1 MALPLFFLGTA
12 GEIED
17 LGGDLLLAALVVLQG
32 EFLKKVLAVV
42 GGRLHRHGT
51 GGVLG
56 RVAVQ
61 QRGIELQPQGLGQE
75 FLQQLGG
82 GGFENVLQI
91 PGRAGDDVLNGVPVM
106 ALVYPFFG
114 YQKRMIHVKGDPAL
128 AKDGIAEALRSRGYV
143 PSGETDGVLKF
154 RLAAPV
160 NRAFRMWEDT
170 ITLTPVLGGWE
181 AEGLSRDLVRVVSSI
196 EQYFRNHGND

>member
-1 MALPLFFLGTA
+1 MTYLRR
-12 GEIED
+12 
-17 LGGDLLLAALVVLQG
+17 
-32 EFLKKVLAVV
+32 AVKYFIQATLTV
-42 GGRLHRHGT
+42 T
-51 GGVLG
+51 IVLG
-56 RVAVQ
+56 LLMMLKIVSSDISVALIYGWKSVWY
-61 QRGIELQPQGLGQE
+61 ILAIFAFFSL
-75 FLQQLGG
+75 
-82 GGFENVLQI
+82 I
-91 PGRAGDDVLNGVPVM
+91 
-106 ALVYPFFG
+106 YPSFG
-114 YQKRMIHVKGDPAL
+114 YQKRKIHVNGDPAL

-143 PSGETDGVLKF
+143 PAGETDGVLKF